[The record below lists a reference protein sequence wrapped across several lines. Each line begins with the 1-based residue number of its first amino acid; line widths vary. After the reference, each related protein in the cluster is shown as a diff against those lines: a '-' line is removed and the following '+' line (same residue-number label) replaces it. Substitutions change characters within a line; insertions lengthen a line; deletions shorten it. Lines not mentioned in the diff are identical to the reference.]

1 MGCSSL
7 GIILT
12 VLETI
17 TYFTNQGT
25 LLTFPVFFYFCF
37 IQALEFRILV
47 VLRADW
53 RWDLVGELVFTEVVP
68 TFMFVIWELY
78 HIQPVLQTL
87 SFWVPS
93 QLQAT
98 WILRSVE
105 NDIIPQKCCW
115 SFKSSGWCDM
125 SLSEKFLTFQ
135 RTFCLQ
141 QIRNFPSDNA
151 ASHLTRPERS
161 ETQLLE
167 PHSL

>member
-12 VLETI
+12 VLQTI

-47 VLRADW
+47 ILLANW
-53 RWDLVGELVFTEVVP
+53 RWDLVGEQVFTEVVP
-68 TFMFVIWELY
+68 TFMLVIWELY

-98 WILRSVE
+98 WILRNIE
-105 NDIIPQKCCW
+105 HDITTEMLLKFQVFW
-115 SFKSSGWCDM
+115 LLWYVTQW
-125 SLSEKFLTFQ
+125 KFLTFQ
-135 RTFCLQ
+135 RTFSLQ
-141 QIRNFPSDNA
+141 QIRNFPLSDT
-151 ASHLTRPERS
+151 ASHLTRPECS
-161 ETQLLE
+161 ETQLL
-167 PHSL
+167 